1 MTLLLLI
8 CALIVYTALGWNVHK
23 ILMRRHL
30 VRNIESHRYSPEIQ
44 KVMKMLLEEA
54 YDEY

>member
-8 CALIVYTALGWNVHK
+8 CALIVYTALGWINHK
-23 ILMRRHL
+23 RLMRRHL
-30 VRNIESHRYSPEIQ
+30 VLNIESHRYSPELQ
-44 KVMKMLLEEA
+44 KGMKMLLEA

>member
-1 MTLLLLI
+1 MSLLPLI
-8 CALIVYTALGWNVHK
+8 FAFIIYTAIGWEMHK
-23 ILMRRHL
+23 VLMRRHL

-44 KVMKMLLEEA
+44 KWMKMLLEA